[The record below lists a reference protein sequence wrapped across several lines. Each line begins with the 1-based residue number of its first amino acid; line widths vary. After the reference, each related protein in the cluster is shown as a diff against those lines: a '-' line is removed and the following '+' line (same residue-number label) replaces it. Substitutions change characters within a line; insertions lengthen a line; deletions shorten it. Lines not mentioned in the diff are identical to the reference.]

1 MSKVSLLKMQKVV
14 KTKIEI
20 AKTVLSIALCF
31 NDLKLSQTE
40 ATVMSYFM
48 VYGITPQTKN
58 LLIKAEV
65 CKNINNIKTVMVKLK
80 KLGLI
85 YKDEF
90 YGKVLVSNALNFD
103 ITPTVGV
110 YLKVDTGV

>member
-1 MSKVSLLKMQKVV
+1 MQKVV
-14 KTKIEI
+14 KTKIEL
-20 AKTVLSIALCF
+20 AKAILSVALCF
-31 NDLKLSQTE
+31 NNLKLSETE

-48 VYGITPQTKN
+48 VYGITSQTKN

-85 YKDEF
+85 YKDDF

-103 ITPTVGV
+103 ITPTVGM
-110 YLKVDTGV
+110 YLKVETKI